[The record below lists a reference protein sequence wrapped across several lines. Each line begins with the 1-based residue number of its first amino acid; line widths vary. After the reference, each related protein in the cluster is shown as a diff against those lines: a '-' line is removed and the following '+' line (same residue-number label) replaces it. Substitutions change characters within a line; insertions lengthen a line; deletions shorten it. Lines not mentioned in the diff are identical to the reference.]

1 MDGLLPGAVVFAKDV
16 DKVAGFYRD
25 LLSLSEKARDTG
37 KVVLESKTYSLVIH
51 GIPDHISQSIN
62 ISTPPV
68 LRENSAMKLYFPVSS
83 IADARDM
90 ASKLGGALKPKDNEW
105 HISNFVACDG
115 YDPEGNVFQVRQLLP

>member
-16 DKVAGFYRD
+16 VKVASFYRD
-25 LLSLSEKARDTG
+25 LLSLSEKARDAG
-37 KVVLESKTYSLVIH
+37 KIVLESKSYSLVIH
-51 GIPDHISQSIN
+51 GIPDHISKSNN

-68 LRENSAMKLYFPVSS
+68 LRENTAMKLYFPVSS
-83 IADARDM
+83 IGDARNM
-90 ASKLGGALKPKDNEW
+90 ASKLGGGLKSKDNEW